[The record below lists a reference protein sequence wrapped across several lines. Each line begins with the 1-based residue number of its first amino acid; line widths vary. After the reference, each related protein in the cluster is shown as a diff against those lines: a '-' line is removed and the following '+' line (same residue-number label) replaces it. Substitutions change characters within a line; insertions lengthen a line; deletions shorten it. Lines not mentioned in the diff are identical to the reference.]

1 MEATQK
7 ILKSIPAFS
16 KLKDKELLFL
26 KNISH
31 IKILKNNE
39 ILFYEGEEGVKLHIV
54 LKGIIEVFKTDTKG
68 KEIVLKQFAPYS
80 FVAEV
85 SNYAHI
91 NFPASSKSIGDSLV
105 LIIDYKKFEEKILYC
120 SNVAPFILKSIVDK
134 VMYLEK
140 IISDNLIMN
149 ATQRVAK
156 FIYENDNCLSTNKHH
171 EIANILNITPVT
183 LSRILRK
190 FKKNQIISSDDHIL
204 DKDLLKKEF
213 ILE

>member
-1 MEATQK
+1 METTQK
-7 ILKSIPAFS
+7 LLKSIPAFS
-16 KLKDKELLFL
+16 KLKNEELLFL

-31 IKILKNNE
+31 IKTLKNNE
-39 ILFYEGEEGVKLHIV
+39 ILFYEGEEGLKLHIV
-54 LKGIIEVFKTDTKG
+54 IKGIIEVFKTDAKG
-68 KEIVLKQFAPYS
+68 KEIVLKQFTPYS
-80 FVAEV
+80 FIAEV
-85 SNYAHI
+85 SNYGHI

-120 SNVAPFILKSIVDK
+120 SSVAPFILRSIVNK

-140 IISDNLIMN
+140 IISDNLTMN

-156 FIYENDNCLSTNKHH
+156 FIYENDACLSTNKHH

-190 FKKNQIISSDDHIL
+190 FKKNKIISSDDHIL
-204 DKDLLKKEF
+204 NKALLKKEF

>member
-1 MEATQK
+1 METTQK

-39 ILFYEGEEGVKLHIV
+39 ILFYEGAESLKLHIV
-54 LKGIIEVFKTDTKG
+54 IKGIIEVFKTDTKG
-68 KEIVLKQFAPYS
+68 KEIVLKQFTPYS
-80 FVAEV
+80 FIAEV

-105 LIIDYKKFEEKILYC
+105 LIIDYKKFEEKILYYP
-120 SNVAPFILKSIVDK
+120 SVAPFILKSIVNK
-134 VMYLEK
+134 VMALEK
-140 IISDNLIMN
+140 IISDNLTMN

-156 FIYENDNCLSTNKHH
+156 FIYENETYLSTNKHH

-190 FKKNQIISSDDHIL
+190 FKKNQIISLDDHVL
-204 DKDLLKKEF
+204 DKNLLKKEF